1 MKVLGMSVKDRLHV
15 AKYMV
20 ISLVASIVVLDII
33 GSALLTSELAFYYR
47 LGIGIGATASLALY
61 LIITRRLKK

>member
-47 LGIGIGATASLALY
+47 LGIGIGATVSLLTY
-61 LIITRRLKK
+61 VLLRGFK